1 MSQSI
6 KTQSTLNPIETILE
20 SLSISGKSNNST
32 STSINGDTKFTAPS
46 LPTRESITSS
56 LGFKIIVILFFLLIG
71 IVGYTYLEKE
81 VNGWIANI
89 KNYFETKKYTKKEE
103 ERQKEI
109 EKEKTSDEQTTEY
122 VIKDA
127 QDSIDK
133 NKNGKNNKN
142 KNDKNG
148 KNKNK
153 NDKNQEP
160 VNYTASSKLNSSA
173 FEKESNVEEYSK
185 DALQKALD
193 DSAQSGGE
201 VIPDSSESRI
211 QSGKSGW
218 CLIGTDNSAR
228 SCAEVGVND
237 VCMSGDIYPRKDV
250 CINPSLRA

>member
-6 KTQSTLNPIETILE
+6 KTQSTLNPIENILE
-20 SLSISGKSNNST
+20 SLSITGKSNNST
-32 STSINGDTKFTAPS
+32 SINSDTKFTAPS

-56 LGFKIIVILFFLLIG
+56 LGFKIIVILILLLIG

-109 EKEKTSDEQTTEY
+109 EKEKTSDEQATED
-122 VIKDA
+122 VIKDV

-133 NKNGKNNKN
+133 NKNGKNKN
-142 KNDKNG
+142 KNDKNKND
-148 KNKNK
+148 KNK
-153 NDKNQEP
+153 KNQEP

-193 DSAQSGGE
+193 DAAQSGGE

>member
-6 KTQSTLNPIETILE
+6 KTQSTLNLIENILE
-20 SLSISGKSNNST
+20 SLSISGKSNNGT
-32 STSINGDTKFTAPS
+32 STSINSNTKFTAPS

-56 LGFKIIVILFFLLIG
+56 LGFKIIVILILLLIG

-109 EKEKTSDEQTTEY
+109 EKEKTSDEQTTED

-133 NKNGKNNKN
+133 NKNG
-142 KNDKNG
+142 
-148 KNKNK
+148 KNK

-193 DSAQSGGE
+193 DAAQSGGE